1 MTSGREPVPASTRA
15 SLYQAE
21 DWWGGSVRGLRQL
34 RKLVPARFA
43 YFDDVVPDW
52 RGLDVLD
59 LGCGGGF
66 MAEPLARR
74 GAAVIG
80 VDPCPQAV
88 AAAARHARG
97 TGLAIDY
104 RVGAGE
110 RLPLSARTVDVVVCV
125 DVLEHVDDLDAV
137 LAEIAR
143 VLRPGGLLLFDTVA
157 ATRLAAFV
165 LVTMAERVL
174 RLLPSGTH
182 EPARF
187 VAATKFRARLV
198 GLGFAVP
205 PFVGFGPRGLDRD
218 LDFCFGRL
226 ATRAVLYM
234 GHARAERAKT
244 LS

>member
-1 MTSGREPVPASTRA
+1 MTSSRELLPASAQA

-21 DWWGGSVRGLRQL
+21 DWWDGSVRGLRQL

-43 YFDDVVPDW
+43 YFDRIVPDW

-97 TGLAIDY
+97 TGLDIDY

-110 RLPLSARTVDVVVCV
+110 TLPLADAAVDVVVCV

-137 LAEIAR
+137 LAEVAR

-174 RLLPSGTH
+174 RLLPPGTH
-182 EPARF
+182 EPTRF
-187 VAATKFRARLV
+187 VAAAELRARLV
-198 GLGFAVP
+198 ALGFAAP

-234 GHARAERAKT
+234 GHARAGGAEER
-244 LS
+244 

>member
-1 MTSGREPVPASTRA
+1 MTSSRELLPASAQA

-21 DWWGGSVRGLRQL
+21 DWWDGPVRGLRQL

-43 YFDDVVPDW
+43 YFDRIVPDW

-97 TGLAIDY
+97 TGLDIDY

-110 RLPLSARTVDVVVCV
+110 ALPLADAAVDVVVCV
-125 DVLEHVDDLDAV
+125 DVLEHVDDIDAV
-137 LAEIAR
+137 LAEVAR

-174 RLLPSGTH
+174 RLLPPGTH
-182 EPARF
+182 EPTRF
-187 VAATKFRARLV
+187 VAAAGFRARLV
-198 GLGFAVP
+198 ALGFAAP

-234 GHARAERAKT
+234 GHARAGGAEER
-244 LS
+244 

>member
-1 MTSGREPVPASTRA
+1 MTSSRELLPASAQA

-21 DWWGGSVRGLRQL
+21 DWWDGSVRGLRQL

-43 YFDDVVPDW
+43 YFDRIVPDW

-97 TGLAIDY
+97 FGLDIDY

-110 RLPLSARTVDVVVCV
+110 TLPLADAAVDVVVCV

-137 LAEIAR
+137 LAEVAR

-174 RLLPSGTH
+174 RLLPPGTH
-182 EPARF
+182 EPTRF
-187 VAATKFRARLV
+187 VAAAELRARLV
-198 GLGFAVP
+198 ALGFAAP

-234 GHARAERAKT
+234 GHARAGGAEER
-244 LS
+244 